1 MFSKNIKYLRK
12 KKGWTQNDLAKRL
25 GYSAFTTVN
34 KWETGVNKAPYTKL
48 QKIAQLFNVTED
60 DLMNTDLEQRDL
72 DMRSGK
78 VEPDTEYVR
87 IKVLGS
93 IHAGIPIEAITDIVD
108 WEDIPK
114 DWTTGGREYFGL
126 RVKGDCMEPEYRE
139 GDVVIVRRQ
148 EDCESGQDCI
158 VYVNGYD
165 AELKRVTKT
174 KDAVILQALN
184 PKYPPK
190 HYYNGDEEYPVKIAG
205 VVVELR
211 RKI

>member
-1 MFSKNIKYLRK
+1 MFAKNIKYLRRIH
-12 KKGWTQNDLAKRL
+12 GDTQTSLAKKLGGLTNATISQWESGKAIPRGKRL
-25 GYSAFTTVN
+25 DEIS
-34 KWETGVNKAPYTKL
+34 KL
-48 QKIAQLFNVTED
+48 YNVPVD
-60 DLMNTDLEQRDL
+60 DLLHTDLEQRDL

-165 AELKRVTKT
+165 AELKRLTKT
-174 KDAVILQALN
+174 DDAVILQALN